1 MSLPMM
7 PKATAVWLV
16 ENTTLTFDQIADFCG
31 LHALEVQAIA
41 DDEIAVG
48 MVGLDPTVSGQLTDE
63 QIAECEKDPK
73 ARLKLLKSDLPEPQ
87 KRPKGARYTPVA
99 KRQDKPDGIAWLI
112 RHYPELSDAAVGRLL
127 GTTKPTINAV
137 RNRTHWNSANIR
149 PRDPVEIGL
158 CTSAELVAELEKA
171 GVKFRAEDLEDEA
184 AASDAPAA
192 AAQPVPAGKD
202 GDATPAPAPAAAAE
216 DEQYTPESVFGTAK
230 VPDAGGETGDETGE
244 DAGDAGADAADDTEK
259 PDPAEPADQAAGQD
273 TKA

>member
-1 MSLPMM
+1 MPGGPAFTDIPDPGAPPIPRRTATENMRHMMAVPMM

-16 ENTTLTFDQIADFCG
+16 EHTTLGFDQIADFCG

-48 MVGLDPTVSGQLTDE
+48 MVGLDPTVNGQLTRDE
-63 QIAECEKDPK
+63 IERCEKDSK

-87 KRPKGARYTPVA
+87 KRPKGARYTPVT

-158 CTSAELVAELEKA
+158 CSSAELVGELEKA
-171 GVKFRAEDLEDEA
+171 GVKFRAEDIEEA
-184 AASDAPAA
+184 E
-192 AAQPVPAGKD
+192 K
-202 GDATPAPAPAAAAE
+202 AAAAE
-216 DEQYTPESVFGTAK
+216 TAGETGIEMPAAPEKEPEPEVTAESVFGTPK
-230 VPDAGGETGDETGE
+230 E
-244 DAGDAGADAADDTEK
+244 
-259 PDPAEPADQAAGQD
+259 
-273 TKA
+273 

>member
-16 ENTTLTFDQIADFCG
+16 EHTTLSFDQIADFCG
-31 LHALEVQAIA
+31 LHALEIQAIA

-48 MVGLDPTVSGQLTDE
+48 MVGLDPMVSGQLTS
-63 QIAECEKDPK
+63 AEIEKCEKDPK

-112 RHYPELSDAAVGRLL
+112 RHYTELSDAAVGRLL
-127 GTTKPTINAV
+127 GTTKPTINSV

-158 CTSAELVAELEKA
+158 CTSAELVAALEKA
-171 GVKFRAEDLEDEA
+171 GVKFRADDLEPEVED
-184 AASDAPAA
+184 
-192 AAQPVPAGKD
+192 
-202 GDATPAPAPAAAAE
+202 TAAE
-216 DEQYTPESVFGTAK
+216 AVPGPDSPIAPVTETRPEPEEQFTAESVFGTPK
-230 VPDAGGETGDETGE
+230 E
-244 DAGDAGADAADDTEK
+244 
-259 PDPAEPADQAAGQD
+259 
-273 TKA
+273 